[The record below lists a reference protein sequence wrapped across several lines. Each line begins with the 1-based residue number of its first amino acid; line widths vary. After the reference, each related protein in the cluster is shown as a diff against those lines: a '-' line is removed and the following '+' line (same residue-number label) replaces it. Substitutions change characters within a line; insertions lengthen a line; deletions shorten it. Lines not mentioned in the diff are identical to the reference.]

1 LFVRCSEVASTT
13 MECYMRIAFLTTLT
27 VATVGLVDSR
37 PASANYTCVGAEYVC
52 GSPRAAAAAKSARP
66 ARAAKAPR
74 VSFAYDQP
82 AKPRRAGS
90 VRREVVS
97 GAVGGSSHQS
107 GVASYYWQP
116 QRVASGGWFNPN
128 AMTAAHKTLPFGT
141 KVRVTH
147 AGTGRSVLVTIN
159 DRGPYVAG
167 RVIDLSRAAASSL
180 GMAGA
185 GVARVNLAV
194 VSR

>member
-1 LFVRCSEVASTT
+1 
-13 MECYMRIAFLTTLT
+13 MRIALLATLT
-27 VATVGLVDSR
+27 AATVGLVDSR

-52 GSPRAAAAAKSARP
+52 GSAGAAARSARP

-82 AKPRRAGS
+82 TKPRKAGT
-90 VRREVVS
+90 VRREVVT
-97 GAVGGSSHQS
+97 GAVGGSSNQS

-116 QRVASGGWFNPN
+116 QRVAAGGWFNPN

-194 VSR
+194 LGR